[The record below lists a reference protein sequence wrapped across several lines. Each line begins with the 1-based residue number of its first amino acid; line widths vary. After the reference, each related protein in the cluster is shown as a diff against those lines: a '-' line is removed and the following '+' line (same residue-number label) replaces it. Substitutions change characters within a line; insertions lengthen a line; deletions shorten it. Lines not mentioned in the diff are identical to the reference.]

1 MWRALDQWLCDDEAP
16 EALVALAPAWSRRDF
31 VAQVLALGERL
42 AGAGVRAVA
51 LHVED
56 AARFACALLACAH
69 RGITVCLPPNL
80 GEANLAWADDSADLW
95 LCDRAGL
102 AVRKPLWPTDDDRPG
117 DGLPAAVDAGLAA
130 GSSSPPLTPCH
141 PDRRLDVGTR
151 LLLKTSG
158 STGQPRVVEKTLAQF
173 VAEAEALA
181 DAWSLRSMSP
191 VDAAIGSVSPQHL
204 YGLSFRVVLSLCA
217 GWPIH
222 RGQCAYP
229 ESLLEAALRHPRSVW
244 ITSPVLLG
252 SLGEDR
258 VADVLHGRVVRLV
271 SSGGSLP
278 AAIGQRLQRQLGIVP
293 SEIYG
298 STETGVIAWRA
309 GPGTWQVLHPACW
322 GAGEQGALWIES
334 AWSGGRQQT
343 GDVVLPQGEGFVL
356 QGRLDRIIKLADKRV
371 SLSQLEQELLQH
383 AWVADAHCSL
393 LPQGRRL
400 LAWLALSAEGLTMLR
415 EQGRQAVVQGLRQ
428 HLLRTQDAV
437 AVPRAWRFD
446 TRLPRNSQG
455 KLGHDDIRQ
464 VSTRRLTA
472 PVWQAVTA
480 AGADVLASDSTDV
493 DAGAAASAGA
503 GAGSGAGAVAGEA
516 GLPTSDMTLV
526 SEGARRTASAAP
538 SQTGAGTAEAAA
550 SGERHPLVFE
560 AEVPLDLVHFGGHF
574 ARFPLVP
581 GVVEID
587 WIMGLARRH
596 LDCPP
601 HLVRGEAL
609 KFRQFV
615 RPGDRVRATLD
626 WRADQHKLSF
636 SLESGQGVCASGRLL
651 FADRRD
657 KP

>member
-16 EALVALAPAWSRRDF
+16 EALVALAPAWSRGDF
-31 VAQVLALGERL
+31 VAQVLSLGERL

-102 AVRKPLWPTDDDRPG
+102 AVRKPLWPIDDDRPG
-117 DGLPAAVDAGLAA
+117 DGLPAAADAGVAA
-130 GSSSPPLTPCH
+130 RPSSPPLTPCR
-141 PDRRLDVGTR
+141 PDRRLNVGTR

-158 STGQPRVVEKTLAQF
+158 STGQARVVEKTLAQF

-191 VDAAIGSVSPQHL
+191 VDAVIGSVSPQHL

-222 RGQCAYP
+222 RVQCAYP

-278 AAIGQRLQRQLGIVP
+278 GAVGQRLQGQLGIVP
-293 SEIYG
+293 TEIYG

-309 GPGTWQVLHPACW
+309 GSGAWQVLQPACW

-446 TRLPRNSQG
+446 IRLPRNSQG

-472 PVWQAVTA
+472 PVWQAVMA
-480 AGADVLASDSTDV
+480 A
-493 DAGAAASAGA
+493 
-503 GAGSGAGAVAGEA
+503 
-516 GLPTSDMTLV
+516 
-526 SEGARRTASAAP
+526 
-538 SQTGAGTAEAAA
+538 GAGTAGADA
-550 SGERHPLVFE
+550 SGERRPLVFE
-560 AEVPLDLVHFGGHF
+560 GEVPLDLVHFGGHF

-601 HLVRGEAL
+601 HLVRGDAL

-651 FADRRD
+651 FAARRD